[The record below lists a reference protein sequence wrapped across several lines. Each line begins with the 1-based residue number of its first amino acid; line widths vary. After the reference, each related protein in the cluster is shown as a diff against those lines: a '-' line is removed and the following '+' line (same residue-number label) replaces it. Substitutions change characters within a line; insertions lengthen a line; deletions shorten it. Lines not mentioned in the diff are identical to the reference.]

1 MKKLLFGL
9 FMLAGIGLAQ
19 AQNSVLLMHGAGKG
33 SVQER
38 ELQTI
43 GKHLTAKGLSIEY
56 FAPGQCADPVKAW
69 NNAGTRPV
77 IMHYSSSFAR
87 VERLTGQPC
96 TAKLDDAQFVM
107 VKTQPM
113 YLCSGPNGKLFN
125 TPNLRVAYYFNQ
137 PGADVVADINKLN
150 GFSWKGIPTKS
161 TNDGLVGLA
170 NGDLDYFLIVQ
181 SGVGNK
187 VETGQLKCYAST
199 WRNDKYPYIG
209 NFFKASADL
218 DLPLTVQHVI
228 VTKNLTD
235 AQLKTVRDEL
245 DPAKNEEFRKSLAF
259 EGTTVQ
265 KITDNKRTLD
275 EFRARA
281 EDGIKTYKK

>member
-1 MKKLLFGL
+1 VKKILFGL
-9 FMLAGIGLAQ
+9 FVLTGIGLVQ

-38 ELQTI
+38 ELQTF
-43 GKHLTAKGLSIEY
+43 GKNLTAAGLQIEY

-69 NNAGTRPV
+69 NNAGARPV

-87 VERLTGQPC
+87 VEKITGQPC

-113 YLCSGPNGKLFN
+113 YLCSGTNSKEF
-125 TPNLRVAYYFNQ
+125 TTSNLRVAYYANQ
-137 PGADVVADINKLN
+137 PGIDVVADLNKLN
-150 GFSWKGIPTKS
+150 GFSWKGIPIKA

-187 VETGQLKCYAST
+187 TETGQLKCYAST
-199 WRNDKYPYIG
+199 QRNDKYPYLG
-209 NFFKASADL
+209 NLFKASADL
-218 DLPLTVQHVI
+218 DLPLTVQHII
-228 VTKNLTD
+228 VTKNLSD
-235 AQLKTVRDEL
+235 AQSKAVRDEL
-245 DPAKNEEFRKSLAF
+245 DPVKNAEFRKSLEF
-259 EGTTVQ
+259 EGTVVQ
-265 KITDNKRTLD
+265 KITDNKRTLN